1 MLNDY
6 GLSKFVLLGLNYVAV
21 TSDIEKSSRQK
32 LTEVLVFF
40 AFDEVK
46 IL

>member
-1 MLNDY
+1 MLNVY

-21 TSDIEKSSRQK
+21 TSDIDKASGRK
-32 LTEVLVFF
+32 LTEVLVYF
-40 AFDEVK
+40 AIDEVN